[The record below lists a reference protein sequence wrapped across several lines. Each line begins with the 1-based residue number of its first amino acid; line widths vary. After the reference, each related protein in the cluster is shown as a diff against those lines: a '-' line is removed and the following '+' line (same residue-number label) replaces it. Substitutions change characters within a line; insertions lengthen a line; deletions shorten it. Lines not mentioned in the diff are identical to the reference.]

1 MGRRVRFGISCLDW
15 LRVSIR
21 FGNRVRISW
30 IFRVS
35 SSVRFWIVGS
45 FVVSPCWTISSI
57 APKREF
63 KSLFTFL
70 KSTRYCKILRVL
82 F

>member
-57 APKREF
+57 APKRESFLVIVYIF
-63 KSLFTFL
+63 KVNTLL
-70 KSTRYCKILRVL
+70 
-82 F
+82 